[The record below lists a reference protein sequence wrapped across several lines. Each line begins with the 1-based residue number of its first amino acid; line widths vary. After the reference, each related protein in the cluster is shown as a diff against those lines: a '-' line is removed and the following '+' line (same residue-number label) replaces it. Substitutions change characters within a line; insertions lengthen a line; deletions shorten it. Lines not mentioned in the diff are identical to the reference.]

1 MTAEPLSKAI
11 YDKAKSLGITKIELN
26 FSGGDDEGYLNIE
39 TSPEYDSGFESEIK
53 DWVWSVY
60 DYSGAGDGN
69 SYGDN
74 VIYDLETGKVTTD
87 EWYHVVQNEDAQ
99 VSELEIK

>member
-1 MTAEPLSKAI
+1 MNAKPLSKAI

-26 FSGGDDEGYLNIE
+26 FSGGNDEGYLSIE
-39 TSPEYDSGFESEIK
+39 TSPEYNSDFKSEIK
-53 DWVWSVY
+53 NWVWSVY
-60 DYSGAGDGN
+60 DYSGAGDGT

-87 EWYHVVQNEDAQ
+87 EWYHVVQNE
-99 VSELEIK
+99 VGEVTEIEVE